1 MGTALYDA
9 TLSLII
15 HMYIHYILYIHTY
28 MHTYVRTRDAFLAS
42 SLDA

>member
-1 MGTALYDA
+1 MGAALYDA
-9 TLSLII
+9 TLSLIT
-15 HMYIHYILYIHTY
+15 HMYIHYIHTY